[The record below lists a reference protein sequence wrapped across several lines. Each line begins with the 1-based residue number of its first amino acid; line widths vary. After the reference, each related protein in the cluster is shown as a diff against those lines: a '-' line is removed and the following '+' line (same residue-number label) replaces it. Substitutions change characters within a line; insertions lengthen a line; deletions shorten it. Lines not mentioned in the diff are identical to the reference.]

1 MCESNHTHVIIFSVL
16 IKVNPWKKPEP
27 AAAPVVIQTAEPAV
41 PAPERSPP
49 KPAAKKA
56 EKNPPSSSS
65 SSAMAKKDAAM
76 AMEGEGAS
84 AATETAEKKQEVRR
98 LPPAPKTNP
107 WKKPVPLVKE
117 KEETDQPK
125 VCTEHLIKM

>member
-1 MCESNHTHVIIFSVL
+1 MIKFFSIP

-27 AAAPVVIQTAEPAV
+27 AASPVVIQTSDPPAV
-41 PAPERSPP
+41 PPPEKSPP
-49 KPAAKKA
+49 KPAVKKA
-56 EKNPPSSSS
+56 EKNPPSSS

-76 AMEGEGAS
+76 EGEG
-84 AATETAEKKQEVRR
+84 ATETAEKKPEVRR

>member
-1 MCESNHTHVIIFSVL
+1 
-16 IKVNPWKKPEP
+16 
-27 AAAPVVIQTAEPAV
+27 
-41 PAPERSPP
+41 
-49 KPAAKKA
+49 
-56 EKNPPSSSS
+56 
-65 SSAMAKKDAAM
+65 MAKKDV
-76 AMEGEGAS
+76 AMEGEG
-84 AATETAEKKQEVRR
+84 ATETAEKKPEVRR

>member
-1 MCESNHTHVIIFSVL
+1 VNRTNDNIFSFP

-27 AAAPVVIQTAEPAV
+27 AAAPVAIQTADPPAAL
-41 PAPERSPP
+41 APEKSPS

-65 SSAMAKKDAAM
+65 SAMAKKDV
-76 AMEGEGAS
+76 AMEGEAAS
-84 AATETAEKKQEVRR
+84 AAAETAEKKPEVRR

-125 VCTEHLIKM
+125 VRT

>member
-1 MCESNHTHVIIFSVL
+1 M
-16 IKVNPWKKPEP
+16 
-27 AAAPVVIQTAEPAV
+27 PVVIQTSDLPAV
-41 PAPERSPP
+41 PAPEKSPP

-56 EKNPPSSSS
+56 DKNPPI
-65 SSAMAKKDAAM
+65 SSAVAKKDV
-76 AMEGEGAS
+76 AMEGEGAT
-84 AATETAEKKQEVRR
+84 ATAETAEKKQELRR

-125 VCTEHLIKM
+125 VRT

>member
-1 MCESNHTHVIIFSVL
+1 M
-16 IKVNPWKKPEP
+16 
-27 AAAPVVIQTAEPAV
+27 IQTSDPPAV
-41 PAPERSPP
+41 PAPEKSPA

-65 SSAMAKKDAAM
+65 SAMAKKDLAM
-76 AMEGEGAS
+76 AVDGEGAS
-84 AATETAEKKQEVRR
+84 AVAETAEKKPEVRR

-125 VCTEHLIKM
+125 VCTARLYKNV

>member
-1 MCESNHTHVIIFSVL
+1 MIKFSIP

-27 AAAPVVIQTAEPAV
+27 AAAPVVIKTADPAV
-41 PAPERSPP
+41 LAPEKSPP

-65 SSAMAKKDAAM
+65 SAMAKKDV
-76 AMEGEGAS
+76 AMEGEAVS
-84 AATETAEKKQEVRR
+84 ETAEKKPEVRR

-125 VCTEHLIKM
+125 VRT

>member
-1 MCESNHTHVIIFSVL
+1 MISTP

-27 AAAPVVIQTAEPAV
+27 AATPVLIQTADPPAV
-41 PAPERSPP
+41 PAPEKSPP
-49 KPAAKKA
+49 KPAVKKA
-56 EKNPPSSSS
+56 EKNPPSSS

-76 AMEGEGAS
+76 EGEG
-84 AATETAEKKQEVRR
+84 ATETAEKKQEVRR

-107 WKKPVPLVKE
+107 WKKPFPLVKE

-125 VCTEHLIKM
+125 VRT

>member
-1 MCESNHTHVIIFSVL
+1 MNHTNDNFCL
-16 IKVNPWKKPEP
+16 FPKVNPWKKPEP
-27 AAAPVVIQTAEPAV
+27 AAAPVVIQTADLPAV
-41 PAPERSPP
+41 LAPEKSPP

-56 EKNPPSSSS
+56 EKNLPSSS
-65 SSAMAKKDAAM
+65 SSAMAKKDVAM
-76 AMEGEGAS
+76 AVDGEGAS
-84 AATETAEKKQEVRR
+84 AAAETAEKKPEVRR

-125 VCTEHLIKM
+125 VCT